1 MKGSTNFTAEAQRSQ
16 SRSFLLPFGG
26 IFPPNK
32 NFPPRALGV
41 CGENLRQSEM
51 RKLMFGLCLV
61 MFLFGLSGCLFVYS
75 QGPDCAVFGVY
86 EPRGRVGWIPC
97 LPAAGAGRKADPI
110 IISTFPGSPALW
122 ARSFTTMCR
131 SMSIPRIR
139 RRFISPMPT
148 ATGDGIT
155 GNGAGSQGFNV
166 GGSLLDSCRRD

>member
-1 MKGSTNFTAEAQRSQ
+1 LKGSTNFTAEAQRSQ

-86 EPRGRVGWIPC
+86 ELHYHVPFYEYPPYPPPVYKPDAYGYWRWHHREW
-97 LPAAGAGRKADPI
+97 RWE
-110 IISTFPGSPALW
+110 PG
-122 ARSFTTMCR
+122 
-131 SMSIPRIR
+131 
-139 RRFISPMPT
+139 
-148 ATGDGIT
+148 
-155 GNGAGSQGFNV
+155 V
-166 GGSLLDSCRRD
+166 